1 LSSSSTRWKAR
12 QTNDSYAREA
22 RVAGLKSRA
31 AFKLLEINS
40 KYRIFRRGDTVVD
53 LGFAPGSWS
62 QVAVSKTNP
71 GGRVIGIDVIPS
83 QPPAGANALQ
93 GNFLSIEVRDRLREF
108 VSDHDRGRVRARGSV
123 IQRQVDKEVKVED
136 NSGINDALS
145 NADLEPSSS
154 KEKGALGVGKEISTV
169 EDAEQEL
176 TSEYKSDKE
185 EGRVVNVVLSDMSA
199 PWPLLTSTWIK
210 SVNIP
215 YLRMMNTSGM
225 VFRDHAGSM
234 VSDDYQHA
242 FDFRWDRSS

>member
-1 LSSSSTRWKAR
+1 
-12 QTNDSYAREA
+12 
-22 RVAGLKSRA
+22 VAGLKSRA

-40 KYRIFRRGDTVVD
+40 KYRIFRHGDTVVD

-83 QPPAGANALQ
+83 QPPPGANALQ
-93 GNFLSIEVRDRLREF
+93 GNFLSMEVRERLREF
-108 VSDHDRGRVRARGSV
+108 VSEHDRGRVGARGSV
-123 IQRQVDKEVKVED
+123 VQRQVDEEVKSD
-136 NSGINDALS
+136 DTSGIDDALS
-145 NADLEPSSS
+145 FVGPQLEAEYLKDS
-154 KEKGALGVGKEISTV
+154 KETHAE
-169 EDAEQEL
+169 EDPEPEHL
-176 TSEYKSDKE
+176 KSDRE

-225 VFRDHAGSM
+225 AFRDHAGSM
-234 VSDDYQHA
+234 VSDDYNL
-242 FDFRWDRSS
+242 RWDAIN